1 MQQKTKKI
9 EKSYEKVLT
18 LKKCCD
24 SIKLRKRNERR
35 NKMFR
40 IEKFKAA
47 LVENGLTVADVAVAM
62 GISKQALYRKM
73 NGESDFY
80 REEIQVFRKLIN
92 RDNVDDI
99 FFAE

>member
-1 MQQKTKKI
+1 
-9 EKSYEKVLT
+9 
-18 LKKCCD
+18 
-24 SIKLRKRNERR
+24 
-35 NKMFR
+35 MFR

-47 LVENGLTVADVAVAM
+47 LVENGLTVADAAAAM

-80 REEIQVFRKLIN
+80 REEIQAFRKLIN

>member
-1 MQQKTKKI
+1 
-9 EKSYEKVLT
+9 
-18 LKKCCD
+18 
-24 SIKLRKRNERR
+24 
-35 NKMFR
+35 MFR

-47 LVENGLTVADVAVAM
+47 LMENGLSVADAAAAM

-80 REEIQVFRKLIN
+80 REEIQVFKKITN

-99 FFAE
+99 FFAEEVTETQQH

>member
-1 MQQKTKKI
+1 
-9 EKSYEKVLT
+9 
-18 LKKCCD
+18 
-24 SIKLRKRNERR
+24 
-35 NKMFR
+35 MFR

-47 LVENGLTVADVAVAM
+47 LVENGLSVADAAAAM

-80 REEIQVFRKLIN
+80 REEIQIFRKLIK

-99 FFAE
+99 FFAQ